1 MIYILFHL
9 FPHVFMDHVEIYLE
23 QLEFPVLLPSLVPHQ
38 LPVIHIALWNGRCGR
53 RYISNDQNEGQNH
66 RSIHLEPIER
76 ATGVS
81 SHAVFTFHRHP
92 SRTQASGTASGM
104 T

>member
-1 MIYILFHL
+1 MLYIFMIYILFHL

-53 RYISNDQNEGQNH
+53 RYISTDTHPGPRPLARPPAWPRQ
-66 RSIHLEPIER
+66 
-76 ATGVS
+76 TD
-81 SHAVFTFHRHP
+81 AV
-92 SRTQASGTASGM
+92 A
-104 T
+104 